1 VTTPGA
7 TIRRTFTSLSIR
19 NYRLYFIGQAIS
31 VSGTWMQA
39 VAQSWLVLQ
48 ITGSGTAIGVATAL
62 QFLPM
67 LFLAP
72 LGGVIADRWS
82 KRRLL
87 LVTQSTAAIL
97 AAVLGIIVV
106 SDVVELW
113 MVYLLA
119 FLLGLVS
126 AIDVPARQ
134 TFIMEMVGRD
144 AVTNAV
150 SLNSVLVNAARIL
163 GPAVAG
169 ALIVSV
175 GIGPC
180 FIINAAS
187 YAGVLVALVMMR
199 TDEMTPAPPQP
210 RRAGQL
216 RDGLRYVRRN
226 NAVLIPLLMMALVG
240 TFAYEYQV
248 VLPLFAKFTFGGD
261 AGVFAAMTAAMGA
274 GAVVGGLITASR
286 RSRTAV
292 ALATTAIVFG
302 GVQIVTAVTPTI
314 GLALVSLA
322 VLGAASISFL
332 ALGNATLQLNAAPEM
347 RGRVMGLWAV
357 AFLGST
363 PIGGP
368 IVGWIGEHVGP
379 RIALGLGGVVTILA
393 GAFAYRALAG
403 VDRGKRDDV
412 GLASPAAKLGS

>member
-1 VTTPGA
+1 VTAPSA
-7 TIRRTFTSLSIR
+7 TIRRTFSSLSIR
-19 NYRLYFIGQAIS
+19 NYRLYFLGQAIS

-48 ITGSGTAIGVATAL
+48 LTGSGTAIGLVTAL

-72 LGGVIADRWS
+72 LGGVIADRWN
-82 KRRLL
+82 KRSLL
-87 LVTQSTAAIL
+87 LVTQSTASVLAAIL
-97 AAVLGIIVV
+97 GLVVITDIVQ
-106 SDVVELW
+106 LW
-113 MVYLLA
+113 MVYVLA
-119 FLLGLVS
+119 FTLGLVS

-144 AVTNAV
+144 SVTNAV
-150 SLNSVLVNAARIL
+150 SLNSVLVNAARIV

-169 ALIVSV
+169 ALIVTV

-180 FIINAAS
+180 FMVNAAS
-187 YAGVLVALVMMR
+187 YVAVLAALLLMR
-199 TDEMTPAPPQP
+199 SSELEPAPQQP

-216 RDGLRYVRRN
+216 REGLRYVGAHH
-226 NAVLIPLLMMALVG
+226 AVLIPLLMMAVVG

-248 VLPLFAKFTFGGD
+248 VLPVFAKFTFDGD

-302 GVQIVTAVTPTI
+302 VVQVATAAAPSIAV
-314 GLALVSLA
+314 ALIA
-322 VLGAASISFL
+322 MAFLGAASISFL
-332 ALGNATLQLNAAPEM
+332 ALGNATLQLNASPDM

-363 PIGGP
+363 PVGGP

-393 GAFAYRALAG
+393 GALAYRALAA
-403 VDRGKRDDV
+403 VDRGAASDV
-412 GLASPAAKLGS
+412 GLASPAAKLGP